1 MTLSNTHP
9 QVPDV
14 LPNPPS
20 DPILR
25 LPEVERQT
33 GLKKTYIYALVKKG
47 EFPTPIKLGERA
59 SGWLS
64 SEVCQWVQDRV
75 AISRAGGK

>member
-1 MTLSNTHP
+1 M
-9 QVPDV
+9 PDAV
-14 LPNPPS
+14 SSLTN